1 MSHKTTTKLRKL
13 RGSMAQT
20 TMEYQDPL
28 GATFQAEL
36 RERRRRR
43 RRRRGFSLEVCVR
56 LGPHS
61 ITQLDQVERGW
72 SRCIPSGSTGG
83 VGAYLVV
90 VPGGVGAYLVVV
102 PGGVGA
108 YLVVVG
114 GEIGASVVGV
124 PGGVLHT

>member
-1 MSHKTTTKLRKL
+1 M
-13 RGSMAQT
+13 
-20 TMEYQDPL
+20 
-28 GATFQAEL
+28 
-36 RERRRRR
+36 
-43 RRRRGFSLEVCVR
+43 
-56 LGPHS
+56 
-61 ITQLDQVERGW
+61 ERGW

-102 PGGVGA
+102 V
-108 YLVVVG
+108 

>member
-56 LGPHS
+56 VRASQHHS
-61 ITQLDQVERGW
+61 TR
-72 SRCIPSGSTGG
+72 
-83 VGAYLVV
+83 
-90 VPGGVGAYLVVV
+90 PGGARV
-102 PGGVGA
+102 
-108 YLVVVG
+108 
-114 GEIGASVVGV
+114 E
-124 PGGVLHT
+124 